1 MSKLREALEEAK
13 GTVPEYTVVAHVEDV
28 LAQAIHGIFSAAEEM
43 RNLRKTTKAYRGREL
58 KKFEVMAVKLYN
70 ELQWLKTE
78 VGTDMIAAKEQ
89 HGKDLDWKKLVKLQ
103 KGQTKKVMRQTEY

>member
-1 MSKLREALEEAK
+1 MSKLRDILEAK

-28 LAQAIHGIFSAAEEM
+28 LANAIHGIFEAAEEM
-43 RNLRKTTKAYRGREL
+43 RNLRKTTKAYRGKEL

-70 ELQWLKTE
+70 ELQWLKTA
-78 VGTDMIAAKEQ
+78 VGTDKIAAKEQ

-103 KGQTKKVMRQTEY
+103 KGQTKRVMRQTDR